1 MGRIDLSKRITLIVA
16 ATVVAGN
23 LAFADT
29 NKNCITDLRLNND
42 GNNVR
47 VNIYTNKPYADSV
60 VVSKKEGNKYVIL
73 VPETTSSVKSVP
85 MVSGGGNVSVSMQT
99 VNAGKGYT
107 KITIVSDKS
116 INIVPKTITAMAA
129 PKPVAKPVVK
139 PVAKPVVQTP
149 KPVAKPVV
157 KPVVQT
163 PKPVVKKVQPVKPVT
178 KTITPKPVQK
188 VVQQP
193 VQAPPVNT
201 VSRNKPLEILEQEVK
216 TDKVPEIKDT
226 KADALLEKTIKD
238 NDEIIKQRKLK
249 KRKGKKRYA
258 PVVDTKLSAKECI
271 KLVLDEAKDLSLWKL
286 LLLASAISFPII
298 VIMVIL
304 GLDKRINKRINAMR
318 KEDDVEAVER
328 ALRENVAAVRAQKAL
343 EQSSEP
349 LEPQFSSFDE
359 MLDRVEETPDISD
372 SYEDTDFEPETEI
385 VEPELVD
392 NSDFEI
398 EEPVVQEP
406 VREYEPEEVV
416 EEPPLEVVPYNP
428 DGVLADFSNVNDKEF
443 FDELVIQS
451 LAEDDVDNLPDNT
464 PADEIFGV
472 MTEDETGILLSD
484 FEHNNFEQET
494 TEIETNTAPSDDVTM
509 LNEVKINDKTGLYLV
524 NYDNTSSLVGHIAD
538 EYFVIKNFD
547 GIVNGNIILKQ
558 AEKTKDSERYL
569 VRIGRNK
576 MILEVSDKSMSRL
589 IDL

>member
-1 MGRIDLSKRITLIVA
+1 MGRIDLSKRISLIVA

-85 MVSGGGNVSVSMQT
+85 KVSGGGNVSVSMQT

-116 INIVPKTITAMAA
+116 INIVPKTITATPVSTPI
-129 PKPVAKPVVK
+129 PKPAAKPAIKPITKPASVEKPQPKVVK
-139 PVAKPVVQTP
+139 
-149 KPVAKPVV
+149 
-157 KPVVQT
+157 QT
-163 PKPVVKKVQPVKPVT
+163 PKPVVKKVQPVKPVN
-178 KTITPKPVQK
+178 KTVTPKPVQK

-201 VSRNKPLEILEQEVK
+201 VSKNKPLEILEQEVK

-304 GLDKRINKRINAMR
+304 GLDKRINKRINSMK
-318 KEDDVEAVER
+318 KEDDIEAVER

-349 LEPQFSSFDE
+349 LEPQFNSFDE
-359 MLDRVEETPDISD
+359 MLDKVDETLDITE
-372 SYEDTDFEPETEI
+372 SYEDTDFEPEPEI

-406 VREYEPEEVV
+406 VREYEPEDVV

-472 MTEDETGILLSD
+472 MTEDESGILLSD

-547 GIVNGNIILKQ
+547 GVVNGNIILKQ

-576 MILEVSDKSMSRL
+576 MIVEVSDKSMSRL

>member
-85 MVSGGGNVSVSMQT
+85 KVSGGGNVSVSMQT

-139 PVAKPVVQTP
+139 PVVQTP
-149 KPVAKPVV
+149 KPL
-157 KPVVQT
+157 
-163 PKPVVKKVQPVKPVT
+163 VKKVQPVKPVT
-178 KTITPKPVQK
+178 KTVTPKPVQK

-304 GLDKRINKRINAMR
+304 GLDKRINKRINSMR

-349 LEPQFSSFDE
+349 LEPQFNSFDE
-359 MLDRVEETPDISD
+359 MLDKVEETPDIAD
-372 SYEDTDFEPETEI
+372 SYEDTDFEPEPEI

-398 EEPVVQEP
+398 EEPVVPEP

-451 LAEDDVDNLPDNT
+451 LAEDHVDNLPDNT

-576 MILEVSDKSMSRL
+576 MIVEVSDKSMSRL